1 MLIWCFV
8 NKILHCHSWFSVEDT
23 VQFNGMGSDS
33 SIPTWQERVT
43 AFLADS
49 NNPLIVIVGPTAS
62 GKTAFSIA
70 VASYISS
77 LCPPERSRMGT
88 ERMPWFDSAH
98 HDNFICEILN
108 ADSRQLYREMDI
120 GTAKITK
127 EEMQGIPHHFI
138 DILDPNEGAAAG
150 WYQNQAEDCIAEIKK
165 RGNVPI
171 LVGGSM
177 LYVSALIDGLTM
189 APVADDALRNRLMN
203 EYDIDNGASLFKQL
217 KKIDPKSAEQIHQN
231 NKSRLVR
238 AVEIVKLTGN
248 SKPTSQLRSGK
259 KDEQN
264 LCTQFKYDTLILG
277 LQLPRDLLHDRINK
291 RTRQMF
297 ECGWIDEVHSLLD
310 KGYTADDPG
319 MKSHGYREIMN
330 FLQNEEPETQ
340 EELIDIIAAK
350 TRQYARRQL
359 TWWRYDPRINWIEI

>member
-1 MLIWCFV
+1 MLLWCFV
-8 NKILHCHSWFSVEDT
+8 NKILHCHSWFSGEDT

-33 SIPTWQERVT
+33 SIPTWQELVT

-49 NNPLIVIVGPTAS
+49 KNPLIVIVGPTAS
-62 GKTAFSIA
+62 GKTAFSIS
-70 VASYISS
+70 VAKHVSN
-77 LCPPERSRMGT
+77 
-88 ERMPWFDSAH
+88 A
-98 HDNFICEILN
+98 EILN
-108 ADSRQLYREMDI
+108 SDSRQLYREMDI

-150 WYQNQAEDCIAEIKK
+150 WYQLQAEDCIAEIKQ
-165 RGNVPI
+165 RGNVPM

-177 LYVSALIDGLTM
+177 LYVSAIIDGLTM
-189 APVADDALRNRLMN
+189 APVADDALRNRLMK
-203 EYDIDNGASLFKQL
+203 EYDIDNGESLFKQL
-217 KKIDPKSAEQIHQN
+217 KEIDPKSAEQIHQN

-248 SKPTSQLRSGK
+248 SKPTYQLRSGK

-264 LCTQFKYDTLILG
+264 LCTQSKHDTLILG
-277 LQLPRDLLHDRINK
+277 VQLSRDILHERINK
-291 RTRQMF
+291 RTKQMF
-297 ECGWIDEVHSLLD
+297 ECGWIDEVRSLLD

-340 EELIDIIAAK
+340 EELIDIISAK